1 MFNTLEELESEQFP
15 NIPVNFEVNNGSSHF
30 GNPEIS
36 VVNVLTVVLQN
47 NVYKIITLET
57 KTTKKSSF
65 NSHVYC
71 TRMLKGTIEYL
82 KFKEL
87 YTTLVCRF
95 H

>member
-57 KTTKKSSF
+57 KTT
-65 NSHVYC
+65 
-71 TRMLKGTIEYL
+71 
-82 KFKEL
+82 
-87 YTTLVCRF
+87 
-95 H
+95 